1 MLHTNDVLEALPV
14 AVYTTDADGN
24 ITFYNQA
31 AADLWGCRPP
41 LGSKW
46 CGSWRLY
53 WPDGTPLP
61 HDECPMAIALKE
73 GRAVRGYEAVAE
85 RPDGTRVPFIPY
97 PTPFRDESGRLL
109 GAINV
114 LVNATERKEAEAL
127 ALRLAA
133 IVMSSDDAIISKT
146 LDGTIT
152 SWNAGATRIFGYSSD
167 EMVGQSILRIIPD
180 ELKDEESVIISRLK
194 AGERIDHYETVR
206 VAKDGRR
213 VDISITV
220 SPLRNESGAI
230 VGASKVARDITE
242 KKQAEK
248 LQQLLLEE
256 LNHRVKNTLA
266 TVQAI
271 ATQSLGRAKSQREF
285 VASFS
290 GRLQALA
297 KMHTLL
303 VQKSMR
309 GTELAEL
316 IGSQVRLGSTDEDR
330 VSINGPFLFLGP
342 QEAGH
347 LGMVLHELAT
357 NARKYGAL
365 SVTGGQLAVTWE
377 VHSNGGRKLLLK
389 WAESGGP
396 KVRAPESRGF
406 GMTLIEQTVR
416 VHGGEASMHFAE
428 DGLTC
433 RIDWPLIE
441 EPQEGVSS
449 ATKRFGDAPMVPA
462 PASPSLRG
470 KHILVVED
478 EPLVAMDM
486 QSMLNAAGCDVVG
499 PAGTLEEAKRLVTE
513 QNCDAALVDVNLKG
527 EPIDELL
534 SVLRQEGVPFAFVTG
549 YGSTVLSKTF
559 EETVTISKPFSA
571 EQLLAVAEVLLYLR
585 AAGTSSDVVPLRSAR
600 NPAALR
606 SASDRNRG

>member
-1 MLHTNDVLEALPV
+1 MLNTNQLLEALPV
-14 AVYTTDADGN
+14 AVYTTDAEGS

-31 AADLWGCRPP
+31 AAELWGYRPA

-46 CGSWRLY
+46 CGSWRIL
-53 WPDGTPLP
+53 WPDGRPLP
-61 HDECPMAIALKE
+61 HDECPMAICLKE
-73 GRAVRGYEAVAE
+73 GRIVRGVEAIAE

-114 LVNATERKEAEAL
+114 LVNAVERKEAEAL

-133 IVMSSDDAIISKT
+133 IVTSSDDAIISKT

-152 SWNAGATRIFGYSSD
+152 SWNAGAARIFGYSAE
-167 EMVGQSILRIIPD
+167 EMIGQHITRIIPP
-180 ELKDEESVIISRLK
+180 ELHDEEYKILAKLK
-194 AGERIDHYETVR
+194 AGERIEHYETAR

-213 VDISITV
+213 VDISLTV
-220 SPLRNESGAI
+220 SPMRNAAGEVI
-230 VGASKVARDITE
+230 GASKVARDITE

-266 TVQAI
+266 IVQAI
-271 ATQSLGRAKSQREF
+271 ATQSLDRAKSHKDF
-285 VASFS
+285 VGSFS
-290 GRLQALA
+290 GRLQSLA
-297 KMHTLL
+297 KLHSLL
-303 VQKSMR
+303 VQKNMR

-316 IGSQVRLGSTDEDR
+316 VASQVRLGAPDEDR
-330 VSINGPFLFLGP
+330 VSINGPFLFLGA

-365 SVTGGQLAVTWE
+365 SDTGGRLSVTWE
-377 VHSNGGRKLLLK
+377 VQSNGGRKLLLQ
-389 WAESGGP
+389 WTESRGP

-428 DGLTC
+428 DGLRC
-433 RIDWPLIE
+433 RVDWPLGE
-441 EPQEGVSS
+441 AQQEGVSS
-449 ATKRFGDAPMVPA
+449 ATLRFGEASIVPA
-462 PASPSLRG
+462 AASPSLRG
-470 KHILVVED
+470 KRFLIVED
-478 EPLVAMDM
+478 EPMVAMDM
-486 QSMLNAAGCDVVG
+486 QSMLGAAGCIVIG
-499 PAGTLEEAKRLVTE
+499 PAGTLEEAKRLLAGE
-513 QNCDAALVDVNLKG
+513 HCDAALVDVNLRG
-527 EPIDELL
+527 EPIDPLL
-534 SVLRQEGVPFAFVTG
+534 LALRKEDVPFAFVTG
-549 YGSTVLSKTF
+549 YGPRVLSRTF

-585 AAGTSSDVVPLRSAR
+585 GAGSDVVPLRGGAR
-600 NPAALR
+600 NPR
-606 SASDRNRG
+606 PASDRNRN

>member
-14 AVYTTDADGN
+14 AVYTTDAEGS

-31 AADLWGCRPP
+31 AADLWGYRPP

-46 CGSWRLY
+46 CGSWRIY

-61 HDECPMAIALKE
+61 HDECPMAITLKE
-73 GRAVRGYEAVAE
+73 GRAVRGYEAIAE

-114 LVNATERKEAEAL
+114 LVDAGERKNSEAL
-127 ALRLAA
+127 AARLAA
-133 IVMSSDDAIISKT
+133 IVTSSDDAIISKT

-152 SWNAGATRIFGYSSD
+152 SWNGGATRIFGYTSD

-180 ELKDEESVIISRLK
+180 ELHNEEAVIIARLR

-206 VAKDGRR
+206 MAKDGRR

-220 SPLRNESGAI
+220 SPLRNEAGII

-242 KKQAEK
+242 KKQAES

-271 ATQSLGRAKSQREF
+271 ATQSLSRAKSQRDF

-303 VQKSMR
+303 VQKNMR
-309 GTELAEL
+309 GGELAEL
-316 IGSQVRLGSTDEDR
+316 VAAQVRLGSTDEDR
-330 VSINGPFLFLGP
+330 VTINGPFLFLGA
-342 QEAGH
+342 QEASH

-365 SVTGGQLAVTWE
+365 SSTSGRLAVTWE
-377 VHSNGGRKLLLK
+377 VQTAGSRKLLLQWK
-389 WAESGGP
+389 ESGGP
-396 KVRAPESRGF
+396 KVRAPETRGF

-433 RIDWPLIE
+433 RIDWPILE
-441 EPQEGVSS
+441 EAQEGVSS
-449 ATKRFGDAPMVPA
+449 ATLRFGEASIVPA

-470 KHILVVED
+470 KRIMIVED

-486 QSMLNAAGCDVVG
+486 QSMLSAAGCQVIG
-499 PAGTLEEAKRLVTE
+499 PAGTMDEAKRLLAAGG
-513 QNCDAALVDVNLKG
+513 CDAALVDVNLKG

-549 YGSTVLSKTF
+549 YGPKVLSRTF
-559 EETVTISKPFSA
+559 QETVTISKPFSA
-571 EQLLAVAEVLLYLR
+571 EQLLAVTEVVLYLR
-585 AAGTSSDVVPLRSAR
+585 GSGPDVVPLRKKKS
-600 NPAALR
+600 
-606 SASDRNRG
+606 

>member
-1 MLHTNDVLEALPV
+1 MLNTNDVLEALPV
-14 AVYTTDADGN
+14 AVYTTDAEGS

-31 AADLWGCRPP
+31 AADLWGFRPP
-41 LGSKW
+41 IGSKW

-53 WPDGTPLP
+53 WTDGTPLP

-73 GRAVRGYEAVAE
+73 GRAVRGYEALVE
-85 RPDGTRVPFIPY
+85 RPDGTRIRFVPY
-97 PTPFRDESGRLL
+97 PTPFKDEAGRLL

-114 LVNATERKEAEAL
+114 LVDVGERRQGEAL
-127 ALRLAA
+127 AARLAA
-133 IVMSSDDAIISKT
+133 IVTSSDDAIVSKT
-146 LDGTIT
+146 LEGVIT
-152 SWNAGATRIFGYSSD
+152 SWNAGATRIFGYSAED
-167 EMVGQSILRIIPD
+167 MVGQSILRIIPD
-180 ELKDEESVIISRLK
+180 ELHDEERLILSRLK
-194 AGERIDHYETVR
+194 AGEHIDHYETVR

-213 VDISITV
+213 VDISLTV
-220 SPLRNESGAI
+220 SPLRNESGQVI
-230 VGASKVARDITE
+230 GASKVARDITD

-271 ATQSLGRAKSQREF
+271 ATQSLSRARSQGDF
-285 VASFS
+285 VTSFS

-303 VQKSMR
+303 VEKNMR
-309 GTELAEL
+309 GSELAEL
-316 IGSQVRLGSTDEDR
+316 VASQVRLGSADEDR
-330 VSINGPFLFLGP
+330 VSIKGPFLFLGA

-365 SVTGGQLAVTWE
+365 SVANGRIAVTWE
-377 VHSNGGRKLLLK
+377 VRTNKGRKLLLQ
-389 WAESGGP
+389 WTESSGP
-396 KVRAPESRGF
+396 RVRAPDSRGF

-428 DGLTC
+428 DGLRC
-433 RIDWPLIE
+433 QIDWPIAE
-441 EPQEGVSS
+441 QVQPGVSS
-449 ATKRFGDAPMVPA
+449 ATMRFGEAPIVPA

-470 KHILVVED
+470 KHVLVVED
-478 EPLVAMDM
+478 EPLVAMDI
-486 QSMLNAAGCDVVG
+486 QSTLSAAGCDVVG
-499 PAGTLEEAKRLVTE
+499 PAGTLEEAKRLLAT
-513 QNCDAALVDVNLKG
+513 NRCDAALVDVNLKG

-534 SVLRQEGVPFAFVTG
+534 VALQKRNVPFAFVTG
-549 YGSTVLSKTF
+549 YGGKVLSKTF

-571 EQLLAVAEVLLYLR
+571 QQLLAVAEVLLYLR
-585 AAGTSSDVVPLRSAR
+585 GSGPEVVPLRK
-600 NPAALR
+600 R
-606 SASDRNRG
+606 S

>member
-1 MLHTNDVLEALPV
+1 MLHTNDVLEALPI
-14 AVYTTDADGN
+14 AVYTTDAEGS

-31 AADLWGCRPP
+31 AADLWGYRPP

-46 CGSWRLY
+46 CGSWRIY

-61 HDECPMAIALKE
+61 HDECPMAITLKE
-73 GRAVRGYEAVAE
+73 GRAVRGYEAIAE

-114 LVNATERKEAEAL
+114 LVNATERKDAEVL
-127 ALRLAA
+127 AAQLAA
-133 IVMSSDDAIISKT
+133 IVTSSDDAIISKT
-146 LDGTIT
+146 PDGIIT
-152 SWNAGATRIFGYSSD
+152 SWNAGATRIFGYTSD
-167 EMVGQSILRIIPD
+167 EIIGQHITRIIPD
-180 ELKDEESVIISRLK
+180 ELQNEETAIISRLK
-194 AGERIDHYETVR
+194 AGERLDHFETVR
-206 VAKDGRR
+206 LTKDGRR
-213 VDISITV
+213 VDISLTI
-220 SPLRNESGAI
+220 SPIRNAAGEI

-242 KKQAEK
+242 KKAAEK

-271 ATQSLGRAKSQREF
+271 ATQSLGRAKSQKDF
-285 VASFS
+285 VTSFS

-316 IGSQVRLGSTDEDR
+316 VGSQVRLGSNDEDR
-330 VSINGPFLFLGP
+330 VSANGPFLFLGP

-365 SVTGGQLAVTWE
+365 SVAGGRLAVTWE
-377 VHSNGGRKLLLK
+377 VRSNGNRKLLLA
-389 WAESGGP
+389 WTESGGP
-396 KVRAPESRGF
+396 KVRVPEARGF

-416 VHGGEASMHFAE
+416 VHGGEASLHFAE
-428 DGLTC
+428 DGLKC
-433 RIDWPLIE
+433 LVDWPLGE
-441 EPQEGVSS
+441 APQEGVST
-449 ATKRFGDAPMVPA
+449 ATLRFAEPTIVPA

-470 KHILVVED
+470 KRFLVVED
-478 EPLVAMDM
+478 EPMVAMDIEA
-486 QSMLNAAGCDVVG
+486 MLISAGCTVIG
-499 PAGTLEEAKRLVTE
+499 PAGTLNEAKHLLAEETC
-513 QNCDAALVDVNLKG
+513 NAALVDVNLKG
-527 EPIDELL
+527 EPIDGLL
-534 SVLRQEGVPFAFVTG
+534 AELRQEGVPFAFVTG
-549 YGSTVLSKTF
+549 YGTKVLSQTF
-559 EETVTISKPFSA
+559 QETVSISKPFSA
-571 EQLLAVAEVLLYLR
+571 EQLLAVTEVLLYLR
-585 AAGTSSDVVPLRSAR
+585 GTGSDVIPLRSATR
-600 NPAALR
+600 NQAGSRPA
-606 SASDRNRG
+606 